1 MPAGQGACRTKR
13 KTAPPNSGGAAGHV
27 VSLTRAFRPGGGHA
41 HWRFVIVRRSLQC
54 SSCTSTSSTKIK
66 MDTTRMVPISII
78 IMEFAPLSAQEK
90 GAQAV
95 CAEAVIWAADAKNVC
110 MADSPFSQSHP
121 CSSECRVI
129 LAPFLALCKSEARK
143 RKKIGY
149 AHKTNQHSREACCR
163 F

>member
-1 MPAGQGACRTKR
+1 MQNKKKSGPAEFWRSRGACCLTHAGVSARRRSCTLAVRHRSAVSAVQQLYQYQQYQNKNGHHKNGAHQHNHHGIRAVISAGERRTGGLCGSGHM
-13 KTAPPNSGGAAGHV
+13 SGG
-27 VSLTRAFRPGGGHA
+27 
-41 HWRFVIVRRSLQC
+41 C
-54 SSCTSTSSTKIK
+54 
-66 MDTTRMVPISII
+66 
-78 IMEFAPLSAQEK
+78 E
-90 GAQAV
+90 
-95 CAEAVIWAADAKNVC
+95 NVC

-121 CSSECRVI
+121 CSSRCRVI